1 MSDEPT
7 PIVRRR
13 RITLVLA
20 AACAVLSTTGLLAST
35 LVKSPQQL
43 LADSSPPPGTQLTA
57 VVEKRVLT
65 STVVA
70 RGTVEASARLEIT
83 PTAAEGAGT
92 LVLTAARV
100 KAGAEVTAGQVLLA
114 VSGRPLIVLKGAVPA
129 YRDLKPGDTGADVTQ
144 LQRALRDLRHYRG
157 GDAEGTFG
165 DATEDAVRRL
175 YQQAGYDVPDT
186 GGPGGRTDRPALAE
200 AAAAV
205 DAARAEVAAMRRR
218 IKDGPPAATGEA
230 PLSEQLARLEGR
242 LADAEAAEA
251 DLIATTGP
259 MVPLDEVAFVPE
271 LPARVATFTA
281 RVGDPVEAPLLVLS
295 SGALRVGV
303 RLRPEQAG
311 LIRADQAAALRA
323 DSLGQNADATV
334 TSVGELT
341 TDPPPAGGE
350 AGGAGD
356 QGGGPYHPVLITP
369 RKPLPAQWAG
379 QDVRVTITAAQTD
392 GEVLVVPLS
401 AVSAGADGRTT
412 VSTVDAAGTVTRV
425 EVRAGA
431 SGDGFVAVS
440 PAGGELAAG
449 DRVVVSA
456 P

>member
-1 MSDEPT
+1 MTEGPT
-7 PIVRRR
+7 PIARRR
-13 RITLVLA
+13 RLTLALA
-20 AACAVLSTTGLLAST
+20 AVCAVLSTAGLLAST

-43 LADSSPPPGTQLTA
+43 LADSSPPPPTQLTA
-57 VVEKRVLT
+57 AVEKRVLT

-100 KAGAEVTAGQVLLA
+100 EAGAEVKAGQVLLA

-144 LQRALRDLRHYRG
+144 LQKALRDLRHYQG
-157 GDAEGTFG
+157 GDTDGTFG
-165 DATEDAVRRL
+165 GATKDAVRGL

-186 GGPGGRTDRPALAE
+186 GGPGGRTDRPALTE

-205 DAARAEVAAMRRR
+205 DAAHAEVSAMRRR
-218 IKDGPPAATGEA
+218 IKDGPASAPGEA
-230 PLSEQLARLEGR
+230 PLTEQLARLEDR
-242 LADAEAAEA
+242 LADAVAAEA

-271 LPARVATFTA
+271 VPARVSTFTA
-281 RVGDPVEAPLLVLS
+281 RVGDQVEAPLIVLS
-295 SGALRVGV
+295 SGALRVAV

-323 DSLGQNADATV
+323 DSLGQDADATV

-341 TDPPPAGGE
+341 TDPAPAEGE
-350 AGGAGD
+350 AGNAA
-356 QGGGPYHPVLITP
+356 GPYHPVLVTP
-369 RKPLPAQWAG
+369 KKPLPAQWAG

-412 VSTVDAAGTVTRV
+412 VSTVDATGAVTRV